1 MIQNPFSF
9 APELLPN
16 SFDSLKEQQRI
27 RQAPNRHLG
36 VRVCVRVCVCV
47 CGLLYKLKETRLQ
60 HRLSH

>member
-47 CGLLYKLKETRLQ
+47 WFALQ
-60 HRLSH
+60 T